1 MACNYKDKQG
11 ATDQTNQPTDQE
23 DIMKSRTVIN
33 ENVTIDVTEE
43 IMGFGLKVGAVLSAL
58 IGIWGFTCL
67 LAGLVNFGPLEMI
80 KGWFTAITGF

>member
-11 ATDQTNQPTDQE
+11 ATDHTNQLSDQE
-23 DIMKSRTVIN
+23 DTMKSKTVIN
-33 ENVTIDVTEE
+33 ENVTVDVTEE

-67 LAGLVNFGPLEMI
+67 LAGLVNFGPVEMI